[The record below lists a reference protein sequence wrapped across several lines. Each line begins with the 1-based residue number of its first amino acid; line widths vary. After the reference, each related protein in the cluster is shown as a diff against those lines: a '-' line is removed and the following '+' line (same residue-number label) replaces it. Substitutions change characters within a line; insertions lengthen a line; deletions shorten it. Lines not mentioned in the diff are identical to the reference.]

1 MKKINTL
8 VLTILAMATLA
19 FVSCSKDDDNN
30 NQSVNEETFQEI
42 VDKQVQAEKKN
53 DKAILITAFGST
65 WQQSFDTFDA
75 LVQAY
80 KNEFGKDGWDVY
92 LAFSSAICS
101 NQASAWEHKDDGAE
115 QRDYYAPEY
124 WLTAIGKA
132 AYKQV
137 VVQSLQV
144 IPGEEYARVCDVYVK
159 DFLNNKYRAFSDE
172 YMKSLDK
179 KCAVGTSLLD
189 SEEDVH
195 EVAKALANEADVK
208 AVINAGGTVAFMG
221 HGNPDKRYAHGNER
235 YWQLEKELQNITG
248 EEKFNFFVGTVDD
261 EGTTDKGE
269 NLAEQVIERMNDAG
283 VAKDKL
289 VQLYPLMSISGDHA
303 HNDLSDAN
311 DEESWVNMMK
321 AEGYTVQAYETT
333 FAEAKLKSHKAGEAY
348 IPALAERTSMI
359 KIWMQ
364 HTKDAIEAIKNG
376 EGISTP
382 TTATEE

>member
-1 MKKINTL
+1 MKKINL
-8 VLTILAMATLA
+8 FVFAIIAMAAMA
-19 FVSCSKDDDNN
+19 FVSCSKED
-30 NQSVNEETFQEI
+30 EPAKTFQDI
-42 VDKQVQAEKKN
+42 VDEQVSATKKN

-75 LVQAY
+75 LVEAY
-80 KNEFGKDGWDVY
+80 KQEFGKDGWDVY

-189 SEEDVH
+189 TEEDVKV
-195 EVAKALANEADVK
+195 VAKALANESDIK
-208 AVINAGGTVAFMG
+208 AVIANGGTVAFMG
-221 HGNPDKRYAHGNER
+221 HGNPVERYELGNLR
-235 YWQLEKELQNITG
+235 YWQLESELQAITG
-248 EEKFNFFVGTVDD
+248 KKNFFVGTVDD
-261 EGTTDKGE
+261 ECDTEGNGE
-269 NLAEQVIERMNDAG
+269 NLAEQVIERMEGN

-303 HNDLSDAN
+303 HNDLSD
-311 DEESWVNMMK
+311 DEDDESWVNMMK
-321 AEGYTVQAYETT
+321 AEGYQAQAYETT
-333 FAEAKLKSHKAGEAY
+333 FAEAKLKSYKKGDEY
-348 IPALAERTSMI
+348 IPALAERSAI
-359 KIWMQ
+359 VKIWMQ
-364 HTKDAIEAIKNG
+364 HTKDAIEAIKKG